1 MNETRTINLNGL
13 VYHIDHDAYQ
23 TLKDYLNDIEHR
35 LPVDD
40 RQEVMSDIES
50 RIAELFQKAL
60 FAQKTQV
67 ITIEM
72 VNTIKIQIGAPSE
85 FGENRRPKVKV
96 DKSQNTGCSRI
107 FSIVLNVVLAILALP
122 VILIGLIILFSLIV
136 SLFAFLIA
144 GGATVGA
151 LMPVVTIFTDM
162 LVDGHAYI
170 VPLLIVALIAIVVLP
185 IVMIVHTIVSKMRT
199 RRGPKPRFWWI
210 TIPCWLVAVIAWGM
224 ALVHLYRAVD
234 NAPEILK
241 AMTFEHTQRDDDT
254 GILTS
259 TLQFD
264 SFHSI
269 QLNGAAQLHIGNAA
283 EQSTTL
289 TTNLLEQLL
298 LDSDLK
304 AEVRDS
310 VLYIDATETLP
321 MDDLLVDFTIMV
333 PELRKITIYGAGKIE
348 TIEGLSLQQP
358 SLTLDLNGAAEADLQ
373 LYVNQLT
380 VNAKGAS
387 SMELQ
392 GTAEQTTITLAG
404 AGEVDAESFVVQ
416 DMHIS
421 CTGASQAELYVT
433 RELWAQAAGASKI
446 TYKGNPA
453 IKQNIAVGGSVIRRD
468 R

>member
-13 VYHIDHDAYQ
+13 VYHIDKDAYQ
-23 TLKDYLNDIEHR
+23 VLKDYLNDIEMR
-35 LPVDD
+35 LPTDD
-40 RQEVMSDIES
+40 RQEVMSDLES

-60 FAQKTQV
+60 FAKNTQV
-67 ITIEM
+67 ITTEM
-72 VNTIKIQIGAPSE
+72 VNTIQTQIGAPSE
-85 FGENRRPKVKV
+85 FGENRRPKMKV
-96 DKSQNTGCSRI
+96 DKSQNTGCGRI
-107 FSIVLNVVLAILALP
+107 FRIVLNVVLAILALP

-162 LVDGHAYI
+162 LIDGHAYI

-185 IVMIVHTIVSKMRT
+185 IVMIVHTIVTKMRT

-210 TIPCWLVAVIAWGM
+210 TVPCWLVAVIAWGM
-224 ALVHLYRAVD
+224 ALVHLYHAVD

-241 AMTFEHTQRDDDT
+241 AMTFEQTQRDDDT

-289 TTNLLEQLL
+289 TTNLLEPLL
-298 LDSDLK
+298 FDSDLK

-387 SMELQ
+387 SLELQ

-416 DMHIS
+416 DMHIN
-421 CTGASQAELYVT
+421 CAGASEADIHVV
-433 RELWAQAAGASKI
+433 RHLWAQALGASKI
-446 TYKGNPA
+446 TYKGNPE
-453 IKQNIAVGGSVIRRD
+453 IQQNMAVGGSFIRKNR
-468 R
+468 